1 MGTGD
6 QKMETMLDAWFKER
20 NTPAAGSPTGLAM
33 IELLKMDAT
42 ITLEEAR
49 ALVNAVG
56 ASSNG
61 PKAVAKEA
69 FRRTIKAAA

>member
-49 ALVNAVG
+49 AMARRR
-56 ASSNG
+56 SPRKRS
-61 PKAVAKEA
+61 VARSKPPH
-69 FRRTIKAAA
+69 K